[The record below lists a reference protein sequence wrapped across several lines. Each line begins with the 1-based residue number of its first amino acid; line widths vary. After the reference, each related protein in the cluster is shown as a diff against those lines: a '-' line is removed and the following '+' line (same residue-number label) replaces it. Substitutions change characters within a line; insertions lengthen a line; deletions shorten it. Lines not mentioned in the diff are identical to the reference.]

1 MQSMNSFS
9 LVIDVQVR
17 REEMLEQPTKHE
29 LEKTVDIFLTET
41 ETIWLFN
48 MPTAMISAESEEAE
62 DVR

>member
-9 LVIDVQVR
+9 FMLDVQVR
-17 REEMLEQPTKHE
+17 REEMLEQLTKQD
-29 LEKTVDIFLTET
+29 LEKTVDILLTET

-48 MPTAMISAESEEAE
+48 MPTDMISSEAEEAE